1 MPTLAEYEARGVDIT
16 TMTQEQLQAEGY
28 VTPMNEL
35 PVIINKPGEY
45 RTRSG
50 KKVEIHE
57 VKPTL
62 TLSSTAFNAKGC
74 LIEQKAFRTLRHFNV
89 WHISG
94 RFGVFGPTPNDIIGK
109 WEEKDAT
116 AKS

>member
-1 MPTLAEYEARGVDIT
+1 MPTLAEYEARGIDIT
-16 TMTQEQLQAEGY
+16 TKTQEQLRAEGY
-28 VTPMNEL
+28 VTPYNEM
-35 PVIINKPGEY
+35 PVIITKPGVY
-45 RTRSG
+45 KTRSG

-74 LIEQKAFRTLRHFNV
+74 LIKVGRFRTERLFNV

-94 RFGVFGPTPNDIIGK
+94 RFGIFGPTPNDIIGK
-109 WEEKDAT
+109 WEDKHGVP
-116 AKS
+116 